1 MTTLGASASGPLSA
15 DEVWERYARPSL
27 WSTWAPQIRRVEVDA
42 DRLSGGERGQV
53 HGPLGLSVDFVVDVW
68 DDDARRWTW
77 TVTPRLPRPRGVP
90 VPTLRLE
97 HGVEAAGE
105 GSRTWLRVS
114 GPALVVVPYL
124 APARLALHRL
134 VH

>member
-1 MTTLGASASGPLSA
+1 MTTLGVSASGPRSA
-15 DEVWERYARPSL
+15 EEVWERYARPAL
-27 WSTWAPQIRRVEVDA
+27 WSTWAPQIRRVEVEA
-42 DRLSGGERGQV
+42 ERLSGGEHGRV
-53 HGPLGLSVDFVVDVW
+53 HGPLGLSVDFVVDTW
-68 DDDARRWTW
+68 DEDARRWTW
-77 TVTPRLPRPRGVP
+77 TVTPRLPVPNVVP

-97 HGVEAAGE
+97 HGVEAAGT
-105 GSRTWLRVS
+105 GSVTRLRVS